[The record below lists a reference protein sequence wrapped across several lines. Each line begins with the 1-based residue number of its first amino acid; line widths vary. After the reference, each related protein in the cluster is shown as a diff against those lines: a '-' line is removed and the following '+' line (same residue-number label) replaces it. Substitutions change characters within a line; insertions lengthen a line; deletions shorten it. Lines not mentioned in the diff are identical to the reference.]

1 MSRDESEAPSLRDQT
16 QAFLH
21 EFFVKG
27 QELIRE
33 LIEENERPIGR
44 LTMWLQPVGADST
57 TQVMAPRRSEREF
70 QISVRNGWA
79 SMAGIMPCRSVL
91 GSP

>member
-1 MSRDESEAPSLRDQT
+1 MSRDESESPSLRDQT

-33 LIEENERPIGR
+33 LINDTVASTEEAEEELNY
-44 LTMWLQPVGADST
+44 LL
-57 TQVMAPRRSEREF
+57 
-70 QISVRNGWA
+70 SVVRG
-79 SMAGIMPCRSVL
+79 
-91 GSP
+91 